1 MLATLQ
7 CRLWQIVFTS
17 GIWCRQYYHLL
28 HFLLWK
34 WLDNYDLDFV
44 TWRFVVRN
52 WIVFLVDTTV
62 VIWHLIDLSRCTLE
76 GKDNSPLLG
85 LCYKNI
91 LADLSNQNGE
101 STWSNQHVLCV
112 VSKSSNKWSWNHQKS
127 GIWQQLNWL
136 GVFRSQRVTVIRWA
150 YHMAMDPSN

>member
-1 MLATLQ
+1 MQRDRTPKLVK
-7 CRLWQIVFTS
+7 RISV
-17 GIWCRQYYHLL
+17 
-28 HFLLWK
+28 
-34 WLDNYDLDFV
+34 
-44 TWRFVVRN
+44 WR
-52 WIVFLVDTTV
+52 
-62 VIWHLIDLSRCTLE
+62 
-76 GKDNSPLLG
+76 
-85 LCYKNI
+85 I

-150 YHMAMDPSN
+150 YHMGYGPIKLGNQLRDHWFRSPPLDIWWTTCHVFLFSTSSKFHESSWIIMNQAYVILCGGPRHLWVARS